1 VTGNARLATATEKH
15 PETWLERVE
24 REGHGVID
32 EEVLTS
38 EAEGD
43 EFLLMGLRLREGI
56 DPRRFTAF
64 TGRELNARR
73 LQTLEEEGL
82 IRMDGARLAV
92 TPKGFPVLN
101 AVIAEL
107 AA

>member
-1 VTGNARLATATEKH
+1 M
-15 PETWLERVE
+15 E
-24 REGHGVID
+24 REGHGIID

-43 EFLLMGLRLREGI
+43 EFLLMGLRLKEGV
-56 DPRRFTAF
+56 DPRRFEAF
-64 TGRELNARR
+64 TGRRLNERR
-73 LQTLEEEGL
+73 LRNLEEEGL
-82 IRMDGARLAV
+82 IQVDGSRLAV

>member
-1 VTGNARLATATEKH
+1 M
-15 PETWLERVE
+15 
-24 REGHGVID
+24 ID

-43 EFLLMGLRLREGI
+43 EFLLMGLRLKEGI
-56 DPRRFTAF
+56 DARRYEAF
-64 TGRELNARR
+64 TGRSLKENRVRNLA
-73 LQTLEEEGL
+73 EEGL
-82 IRMDGARLAV
+82 IRVDGPRLAV

>member
-1 VTGNARLATATEKH
+1 M
-15 PETWLERVE
+15 E

-43 EFLLMGLRLREGI
+43 EFLLMGLRLKEGI
-56 DPRRFTAF
+56 DARRFEAF
-64 TGRELNARR
+64 TGKTLNERR
-73 LQTLEEEGL
+73 VRILEEEGL
-82 IRMDGARLAV
+82 IRLDGTRVAV
-92 TPKGFPVLN
+92 TPKGSPVLN